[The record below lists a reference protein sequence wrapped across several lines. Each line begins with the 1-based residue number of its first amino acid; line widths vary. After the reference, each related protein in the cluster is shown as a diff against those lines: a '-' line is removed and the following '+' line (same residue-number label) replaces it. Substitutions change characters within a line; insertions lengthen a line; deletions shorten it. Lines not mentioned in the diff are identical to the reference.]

1 MWQSA
6 LLTVGM
12 LVISNIFMTFAWYGH
27 LKLQQTGVS
36 SNWPLYLVILFSWGI
51 ALLEYSFQGPANRI
65 GFVGNGGP
73 FTLMQLKGMQEA
85 ITLVIFTVFT
95 VVFFK
100 GESLHWNHFLAF
112 LLLIGA
118 VYFVFLPTSEG

>member
-51 ALLEYSFQGPANRI
+51 ALLEYSFQVPATRI

-73 FTLMQLKGMQEA
+73 FTLMQLKVMQEA